1 MVPMINPTITFAGG
15 VISMIGS
22 VGYGVYK
29 QKQLEKAINKLSD
42 TSVNLDL
49 SDPIIKEIVDVT
61 IKREVDWR
69 MDAAS
74 TQAIAEV
81 RSDMSKQIKTEVN
94 KAYSDL
100 RASVKEE
107 MKRQVGKIDI
117 SEIRKEV
124 IEEAKVTA
132 AEKFKSDLDSIIE
145 KTVDN
150 YNAQIKQVTSIYES
164 ISNTLQANNSKGT
177 TLTIG

>member
-1 MVPMINPTITFAGG
+1 MVPMINPTVTFAGG
-15 VISMIGS
+15 IISMVGS
-22 VGYGVYK
+22 VAYGFYK
-29 QKQLEKAINKLSD
+29 QRQLEKAIDKLSD
-42 TSVNLDL
+42 NGVNIDIT
-49 SDPIIKEIVDVT
+49 DPLVREMVDRT
-61 IKREVDWR
+61 IKREVGWR

-81 RSDMSKQIKTEVN
+81 KADMSKQIKTEVN
-94 KAYSDL
+94 AAYADL
-100 RASVKEE
+100 RSQVKAE
-107 MKRQVGKIDI
+107 MKKQVNNVDI

-124 IEEAKVTA
+124 IEEAKETA

-164 ISNTLQANNSKGT
+164 ISNTLQANNTKGT

>member
-1 MVPMINPTITFAGG
+1 MVPAINPTITFAGG
-15 VISMIGS
+15 VISMLGS
-22 VGYGVYK
+22 VAYGFYR
-29 QKQLEKAINKLSD
+29 QKQLEKAIDKLSENG
-42 TSVNLDL
+42 VN
-49 SDPIIKEIVDVT
+49 VDVTDPLVREMVDRT
-61 IKREVDWR
+61 IKREVGWR
-69 MDAAS
+69 MESAA
-74 TQAIAEV
+74 TQAIAEI
-81 RSDMSKQIKTEVN
+81 RSDMSKQIKTEVT

-100 RASVKEE
+100 RDSVKEE
-107 MKRQVGKIDI
+107 MKRQVGNIDI

-164 ISNTLQANNSKGT
+164 ISNTLQANNGKGT